1 MSKLYDLPVIGIDVA
16 ANFSVATV
24 LKPNGDVYKKK
35 NFRFNHSLEGFN
47 SFLTLFY
54 KAE

>member
-24 LKPNGDVYKKK
+24 LKPNGDVYKK